1 MKGST
6 VLVVRKFIGLA
17 LLGSA
22 ALAGPA
28 SAKDTAV
35 WSSFVDEQAAS
46 LNFSTPES
54 DDVRFVLYCEHATK
68 KVSVTVN
75 RELKGVKEKAPLI
88 VDLSVGAAKVSLK
101 GIAAV
106 NENDG
111 YVYGEAND
119 IAVAPVVDVMR
130 ASGPLNVKLAGKSFT
145 FPEKGRAK
153 NLKVFEDGCKVR

>member
-1 MKGST
+1 MAI
-6 VLVVRKFIGLA
+6 RKLIGLW

-75 RELKGVKEKAPLI
+75 RELKGVKDKAPLT

-101 GIAAV
+101 GVAV
-106 NENDG
+106 TNENDG
-111 YVYGEAND
+111 YIYGEAND
-119 IAVAPVVDVMR
+119 IAVAPVTEVLR
-130 ASGPLNVKLAGKSFT
+130 APGTLNVKLAGKSFS
-145 FPEKGRAK
+145 FPENGRAK
-153 NLKVFEDGCKVR
+153 NLKVFEDGCKAK